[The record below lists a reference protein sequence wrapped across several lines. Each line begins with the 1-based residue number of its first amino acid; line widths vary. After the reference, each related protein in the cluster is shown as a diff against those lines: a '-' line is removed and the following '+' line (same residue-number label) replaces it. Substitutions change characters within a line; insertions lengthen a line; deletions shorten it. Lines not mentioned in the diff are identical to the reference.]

1 MNKNKSQAISRKEF
15 IKLSIDDPQKASE
28 ILIEKAERLAS
39 SDRSHKVVKVLSE
52 ILFLNHCTIY
62 RDCSR

>member
-1 MNKNKSQAISRKEF
+1 MNKNKNQKQSRKEF
-15 IKLSIDDPQKASE
+15 IQLSIDDPEKASK
-28 ILIEKAERLAS
+28 ILIEKAEKLAN
-39 SDRSHKVVKVLSE
+39 SDRSHKVVKILSE

>member
-1 MNKNKSQAISRKEF
+1 MYKSEEQKNIRKEF

-28 ILIEKAERLAS
+28 ILIEKAEQLANT
-39 SDRSHKVVKVLSE
+39 DKSHQVVKILSE